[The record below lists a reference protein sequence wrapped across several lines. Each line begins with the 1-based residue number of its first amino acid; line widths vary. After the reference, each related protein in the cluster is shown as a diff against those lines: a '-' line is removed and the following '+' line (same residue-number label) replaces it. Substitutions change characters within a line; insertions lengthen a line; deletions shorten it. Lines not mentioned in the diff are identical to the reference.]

1 MLPDLMNLLK
11 SVVGT
16 NHVLSGE
23 TAAPYCTDWRGRY
36 SGKALAVVLPGDTQQ
51 VAAVVAL
58 CAEHSI
64 AIVPQGGNT
73 SLSGG
78 PVATEGIR
86 PCTEL
91 NPCEFDKK

>member
-1 MLPDLMNLLK
+1 MLPDIINLLK
-11 SVVGT
+11 KEVGSDY
-16 NHVLSGE
+16 VLSGE
-23 TAAPYCTDWRGRY
+23 TAAPYCIDWRGRF

-58 CAEHSI
+58 CAEHRI

-78 PVATEGIR
+78 VSTITAR
-86 PCTEL
+86 PA
-91 NPCEFDKK
+91 DRA